1 MASAASPTASRYDL
15 RLERA
20 LARLFGRIAQHPLRF
35 AVYAVLSGLVV
46 GGTVFS
52 AVEPDASVPDGIW
65 WAFVS
70 MTTVGYGDLAPK
82 STGIRFLATFV
93 IMTGIAA
100 TAILTAALAGR
111 VAEARLSEREQT
123 IDLDDDFDDLV
134 VRLQSLKERYVHDE
148 RHDDML
154 TRRAVIAVAA
164 WRQGDA
170 TEAVDEAMAELAGCL
185 AIHPELKEQS

>member
-1 MASAASPTASRYDL
+1 MSAPASATRYEL

-20 LARLFGRIAQHPLRF
+20 TARFFGRLARNPLRF
-35 AVYAVLSGLVV
+35 AVGAVLSGLLL

-52 AVEPDASVPDGIW
+52 LVEPGAGVPDGIW

-93 IMTGIAA
+93 IATGIAA

-111 VAEARLSEREQT
+111 VAEARLVERGYT
-123 IDLDDDFDDLV
+123 LDLDDDFDDLSA
-134 VRLQSLKERYVHDE
+134 RLQTLKERYARDE
-148 RHDDML
+148 RLDDML
-154 TRRAVIAVAA
+154 GRRAALAVTA
-164 WRQGDA
+164 WRRGGADA
-170 TEAVDEAMAELAGCL
+170 DDAMAELAACV
-185 AIHPELKEQS
+185 AIHPELEEHL

>member
-1 MASAASPTASRYDL
+1 MASAPATATRYEL
-15 RLERA
+15 RLERGTA
-20 LARLFGRIAQHPLRF
+20 RFFGRLARNPLRF
-35 AVYAVLSGLVV
+35 AVYAVLSGLLL

-52 AVEPDASVPDGIW
+52 LVEPGASVPDGIW

-93 IMTGIAA
+93 IATGIAA

-111 VAEARLSEREQT
+111 VAEARLAERGHT
-123 IDLDDDFDDLV
+123 LDLDDDFDELSA
-134 VRLQSLKERYVHDE
+134 RLQALKERYAHDE

-154 TRRAVIAVAA
+154 GRRAALAVSA
-164 WRQGDA
+164 WRRGGADA
-170 TEAVDEAMAELAGCL
+170 DDAMAELARCV
-185 AIHPELKEQS
+185 AIHPELEEHP